1 MWCLYA
7 LAQRPEVQARLREE
21 LLSVSSDTPTMDELY
36 ALPFLDAVL
45 KETMRLLRS
54 LEAVASSMW
63 VSHSRKPIQ
72 TQQIHLVDNLY
83 SVQGLPWYH
92 LILNLT

>member
-45 KETMRLLRS
+45 KETMRLYP
-54 LEAVASSMW
+54 AVPASSRVAMRDD
-63 VSHSRKPIQ
+63 VIPLSEPFIDKKGQMRSEVR
-72 TQQIHLVDNLY
+72 
-83 SVQGLPWYH
+83 
-92 LILNLT
+92 